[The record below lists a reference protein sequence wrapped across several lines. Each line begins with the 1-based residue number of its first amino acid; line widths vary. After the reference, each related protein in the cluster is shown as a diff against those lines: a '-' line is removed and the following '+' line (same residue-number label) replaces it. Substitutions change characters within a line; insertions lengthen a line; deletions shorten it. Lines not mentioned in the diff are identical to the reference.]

1 MYGIIA
7 GARVK
12 FMDEDACKGSVK
24 CSIASGM
31 TYTYTDSIF
40 CRKEYPEVSNLC
52 NRLMCLLLSY
62 FVNVYITCS
71 HKKIQSFFNQG
82 KSIIMFVSRKTNL

>member
-12 FMDEDACKGSVK
+12 FMDENACKGSVK
-24 CSIASGM
+24 CPITSSM

-40 CRKEYPEVSNLC
+40 CRKEYPEVSSLFLHGN
-52 NRLMCLLLSY
+52 NRLFCHPLSY
-62 FVNVYITCS
+62 FVSIYIKCS
-71 HKKIQSFFNQG
+71 QKNTTIY
-82 KSIIMFVSRKTNL
+82 

>member
-24 CSIASGM
+24 CPITSGM

-40 CRKEYPEVSNLC
+40 CRKEYPEVS
-52 NRLMCLLLSY
+52 
-62 FVNVYITCS
+62 
-71 HKKIQSFFNQG
+71 SFFLCH
-82 KSIIMFVSRKTNL
+82 SREQSSVLPSVVVFCKYLY